1 MKISK
6 NIKELAEQL
15 QRLQQENKNLRVFGA
30 DSHQY
35 KLGPTL
41 AEAKLQSFAR
51 KNQIKLPEDYRLF
64 LKEIGNG
71 GAGPFYGLEPL
82 EKAAQYRDLSKP
94 FPFTKATDSYS
105 DEELEQRGDKDEYP
119 GVLEFCHQGC
129 AIYCYLVLNGS
140 AYGTIW
146 AGRENLY
153 PMKFSFG
160 RWYRRWVEKALRTLE
175 NEPLVDKLA
184 LGMSKEQILAAAGG
198 DWQERKALY
207 RPIYFFEAPEIPAQL
222 ELNEDRI
229 VIKINL
235 WPFILA
241 QP

>member
-1 MKISK
+1 MSSK
-6 NIKELAEQL
+6 DIKELAEL
-15 QRLQQENKNLRVFGA
+15 LRRLRQKDKNLRVFGTN
-30 DSHQY
+30 SHTY
-35 KLGPTL
+35 KLGQTL
-41 AEAKLQSFAR
+41 AEAELHSFEQ
-51 KNQIKLPEDYRLF
+51 KHQIKLPEDYRLF

-71 GAGPFYGLEPL
+71 GAGPFYGLETL

-94 FPFTKATDSYS
+94 FPFTKATDSYL
-105 DEELEQRGDKDEYP
+105 DEELEKWDDTDEYP
-119 GVLEFCHQGC
+119 GVLELCHQGC
-129 AIYCYLVLNGS
+129 AIYSYLVVNGP
-140 AYGTIW
+140 AHGTIW
-146 AGRENLY
+146 NGREDFY
-153 PMKFSFG
+153 PTELSFG
-160 RWYRRWVEKALRTLE
+160 RWYRRWVKKALQTLE

-229 VIKINL
+229 VIKINRS
-235 WPFILA
+235 PFILA

>member
-1 MKISK
+1 MSS
-6 NIKELAEQL
+6 NDIKELVEL
-15 QRLQQENKNLRVFGA
+15 LRRLRQEDKNLRVFGA

-35 KLGPTL
+35 KLEQTL
-41 AEAKLQSFAR
+41 AEAELQSFEQ
-51 KNQIKLPEDYRLF
+51 KHKIKLPKDYRLF

-71 GAGPFYGLEPL
+71 GAGPFYGLELL

-105 DEELEQRGDKDEYP
+105 DEELEEWGDRDEYP
-119 GVLEFCHQGC
+119 GVLELCHQGC
-129 AIYCYLVLNGS
+129 AIYSYLVVNGP
-140 AYGTIW
+140 AHGTIW
-146 AGRENLY
+146 NGREDFY
-153 PMKFSFG
+153 PTELSFG

-198 DWQERKALY
+198 DWQERKALCNS
-207 RPIYFFEAPEIPAQL
+207 IYFFEAPEIPAQL
-222 ELNEDRI
+222 ELNEDKI

>member
-1 MKISK
+1 MSS
-6 NIKELAEQL
+6 NDIKELAEL
-15 QRLQQENKNLRVFGA
+15 LRRLRQEDKNLRVFGA

-35 KLGPTL
+35 KLGQTL
-41 AEAKLQSFAR
+41 AEAELQSFER
-51 KNQIKLPEDYRLF
+51 KHQIKLPEDYRLF

-105 DEELEQRGDKDEYP
+105 DEELEEWGDRDEYP
-119 GVLEFCHQGC
+119 GVLELCHQGC
-129 AIYCYLVLNGS
+129 AIYSYLVVNGP
-140 AYGTIW
+140 AHGTIW
-146 AGRENLY
+146 NGREDFY
-153 PMKFSFG
+153 PTELSFG

-198 DWQERKALY
+198 DWQERKAL
-207 RPIYFFEAPEIPAQL
+207 RNSIYFFEAPEIPAQL

-235 WPFILA
+235 WSFILA